1 MQKRPHDSTA
11 AEFVDLN
18 FIQAAHD
25 LKLADDV
32 TELLRVPWRELQVAV
47 PIRLDSGQLRT
58 FSGYR
63 VQHNGAR
70 GPYKGGI
77 RYHPEAT
84 RDEVAALASL
94 MTWKTA
100 LVDIPFGGAKGGI
113 QVDPTK
119 LSNAELNRLTRM
131 YTANISHI
139 IGPKRDIPAPDMGT
153 NAQIMAWMM
162 DAYSRQFGHNPAIV
176 TGKPVDLGGSIG
188 RESAPGKGCIFA
200 LQKWAEL
207 KNIDLSTKTI
217 AVQGFG
223 NMGYWVASAASKIG
237 CTVIAVADIT
247 GGTYNQQGIDVAK
260 LNEHTKSKSPLGKYA
275 QGETITNEELLS
287 LEVDI
292 LVPAAKGGVITTD
305 IADRVRASTIL
316 EAANSPITKE
326 AEEILEQNNITI
338 LPDILVNSGG
348 VIVSYF
354 EWAQNI
360 QEFQW
365 EEERVE
371 RELLQRISKGFAD
384 VWEESVASK
393 ITLRNAAFKLSVE
406 KVAKA
411 ALLRGFV

>member
-1 MQKRPHDSTA
+1 MQKRPCDSTA
-11 AEFVDLN
+11 SEFVDRN
-18 FIQAAHD
+18 FVQAARD
-25 LKLADDV
+25 LELPDDV
-32 TELLRVPWRELQVAV
+32 TELLRVPWRELKVAV
-47 PIRLDSGQLRT
+47 PIRLDSGRLKT

-70 GPYKGGI
+70 GPYKGGV
-77 RYHPEAT
+77 RYHLEAT
-84 RDEVAALASL
+84 MDEVAALASL

-113 QVDPTK
+113 QVDPGE
-119 LSNAELNRLTRM
+119 LSTAELNRLTRM

-153 NAQIMAWMM
+153 NSQIMAWMM
-162 DAYSRQFGHNPAIV
+162 DAYSRQFGHSPAIV
-176 TGKPVDLGGSIG
+176 TGKPVDLGGSAG
-188 RESAPGKGCIFA
+188 RESAPGKGCVFA

-207 KNIDLSTKTI
+207 QNIDLATKTI

-223 NMGYWVASAASKIG
+223 NMGYWVASSASKAG
-237 CTVIAVADIT
+237 CKIVAIADIT
-247 GGTYNQQGIDVAK
+247 GGTFNQQGIDVQK
-260 LNEHTKSKSPLGKYA
+260 LAEHSKTKSPLGQYSC
-275 QGETITNEELLS
+275 GEAISNEELLS
-287 LEVDI
+287 LPVDI
-292 LVPAAKGGVITTD
+292 LIPAAKGGVITSN
-305 IADRVRASTIL
+305 IADQVQASTIL

-326 AEEILEQNNITI
+326 AEDILEGNNVTI

-365 EEERVE
+365 EEERIE
-371 RELLQRISKGFAD
+371 RELLQRISKGFTD
-384 VWEESVASK
+384 VWEESTGSK
-393 ITLRNAAFKLSVE
+393 LTLRNAAFKLSVK